1 VQPNTVQEHTPVTN
15 ILHSRGADHNQHHRG
30 DAIYAAL
37 AEETRLS
44 VQFANRYRRG
54 QQAPLTLQELSGYY
68 KGGKAIAK
76 TDRLFREEGITRD
89 HPDWRPGGAKYV
101 QYQKRASFKAIHA
114 LQTQIIHCLTERAA
128 EMTLL
133 HRRLGQT
140 MAKRFLQAIN
150 GRWKLLSKLVDDYN
164 LEVRKYNRTAGVIQ
178 PLRQLNADNL
188 RANGLDNGEI

>member
-1 VQPNTVQEHTPVTN
+1 
-15 ILHSRGADHNQHHRG
+15 
-30 DAIYAAL
+30 
-37 AEETRLS
+37 
-44 VQFANRYRRG
+44 
-54 QQAPLTLQELSGYY
+54 
-68 KGGKAIAK
+68 
-76 TDRLFREEGITRD
+76 
-89 HPDWRPGGAKYV
+89 
-101 QYQKRASFKAIHA
+101 
-114 LQTQIIHCLTERAA
+114 
-128 EMTLL
+128 MTLL